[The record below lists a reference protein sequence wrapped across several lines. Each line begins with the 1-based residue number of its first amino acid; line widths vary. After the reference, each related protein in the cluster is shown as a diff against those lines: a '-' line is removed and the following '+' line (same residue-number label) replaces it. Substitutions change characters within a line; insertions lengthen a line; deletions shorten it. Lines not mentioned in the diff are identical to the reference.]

1 MKKLGWLKLRLH
13 LEQPFIVYI
22 PYEFIKNIVIYHP
35 ELGFKGN
42 HQFVSYVLISPSV
55 EKHHDLGTLF
65 KKDTKCLDGFVNFNR
80 RSDKVRSKIIC
91 QNFKPG
97 RHQFVEIW
105 HWRNIFYFLIKRFLA
120 ERKRNCVPA
129 IFDGKFALRIQ
140 SKSESNR
147 GFYSKKSGYEK
158 KGFGPVREPS
168 SEPKINH
175 SSQKFSVR
183 T

>member
-105 HWRNIFYFLIKRFLA
+105 HWRNIFYFLIKRFFSWKKKKLCSSYFWRQICA
-120 ERKRNCVPA
+120 TNSIKIWVESRLLFKKIRLREKR
-129 IFDGKFALRIQ
+129 LRAR
-140 SKSESNR
+140 SWTL
-147 GFYSKKSGYEK
+147 
-158 KGFGPVREPS
+158 
-168 SEPKINH
+168 
-175 SSQKFSVR
+175 VR
-183 T
+183 TQN